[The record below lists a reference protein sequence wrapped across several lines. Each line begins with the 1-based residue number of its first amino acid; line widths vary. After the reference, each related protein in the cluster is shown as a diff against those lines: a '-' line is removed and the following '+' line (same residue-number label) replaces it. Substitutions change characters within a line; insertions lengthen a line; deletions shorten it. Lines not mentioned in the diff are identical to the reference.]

1 MPAAPSLRAGC
12 GKWRGHT
19 ASSRTIRLVGTSP
32 DTTERVREHFL
43 KKAFSFDHLYD
54 EEHALQRMLRP
65 GLFNRRELALEVAR
79 RYDAPTVL
87 DVGGGSGRIGEPVLQ
102 QGASR
107 YVDVDL
113 SSTMLDLARDRLARF
128 GEKVELVQ
136 GDFLTTALS
145 GPFDVA
151 LALGYFDYIRDAEA
165 HTRRI
170 GELCSGSA
178 VASFP
183 RWTWTKGPI
192 RKLRYE
198 VINNCP
204 IFDYTAAGLRA
215 MFSAAGFAK
224 VDLREGKSG
233 FLLVATK

>member
-1 MPAAPSLRAGC
+1 V
-12 GKWRGHT
+12 T
-19 ASSRTIRLVGTSP
+19 TSQ
-32 DTTERVREHFL
+32 DTTGRVREHFR

-54 EEHALQRMLRP
+54 EEHALQRLLRP

-79 RYDAPTVL
+79 KYDAPSVL
-87 DVGGGSGRIGEPVLQ
+87 DVGGGSGRIGEPMLE
-102 QGASR
+102 QGAAR

-113 SSTMLDLARDRLARF
+113 SNTMLDLARERLERF
-128 GEKVELVQ
+128 GEKVDLVQ
-136 GDFLTTALS
+136 GDFLTSELA
-145 GPFDVA
+145 GPFDVV
-151 LALGYFDYIRDAEA
+151 LALGYFDYIDNAAA
-165 HTRRI
+165 HIRRI

-204 IFDYTAAGLRA
+204 IFDYTAGELRGLFA
-215 MFSAAGFAK
+215 DAGFARTE
-224 VDLREGKSG
+224 LREGKSG
-233 FLLVATK
+233 FLLTARKEA